1 MFSFEH
7 EGSTGERWMKAIK
20 DLARE
25 WRELIPSMISDRSL
39 GVDFKQEHLVL
50 TLLRRSFARI
60 DLVDYGIYP
69 ISSEGQREEREAQVI
84 SLVNAFISKHQI
96 SRERVSI
103 AIPREKVI
111 ARFIR
116 LPIAVK
122 ENLKKVLEYETPKYT
137 PFEKGEIY
145 FDYCLLKEEKEWLHL
160 FAVFARK
167 AEIDS
172 YVSLFKKMGIQPISI
187 QIPSVAA
194 LNLFFYNK
202 GGSEGETS
210 VLVDV
215 GEPFLEMNLVRGKDW
230 KESFHL
236 LLPKEEKGRKIINT
250 FKRSADVDPP
260 ESSTLFVYGL
270 GADETI
276 LTSLKEADQLKGVSL
291 PPMDRIRGEGKKSNP
306 DKIYAS
312 IGVPL
317 KGLISPRV
325 DLNLLPPDLRKKV
338 KEVGRPL
345 LIVLTSLALFF
356 GLTWGVGTFMHYRKE
371 TDVVNDEIKKRRPA
385 VEALEKLQ
393 KQRDD
398 YRKEMAE
405 LVQIR
410 SGEISKVLVLEELTR
425 LLPDTTWIWNLK
437 YNGKEMELSGF
448 ADSASDLIPLLDRSP
463 LFEKVEF
470 LAPVT
475 KEMQMRGDGNKEKER
490 FKIKAKMEGRR

>member
-1 MFSFEH
+1 
-7 EGSTGERWMKAIK
+7 MKAIK
-20 DLARE
+20 DLAKE
-25 WRELIPSMISDRSL
+25 WRGFIPSVISDKSL
-39 GVDFKQEHLVL
+39 GVDFKQDHLVL

-60 DLVDYGIYP
+60 ELVDYGVCP
-69 ISSEGQREEREAQVI
+69 ISSEAQKEEREAQVI
-84 SLVNAFISKHQI
+84 SLVNAFVSKHRV
-96 SRERVSI
+96 SRERVSV

-122 ENLKKVLEYETPKYT
+122 ENLRKVLEYETPKYT
-137 PFEKGEIY
+137 PFEKGEVY
-145 FDYCLLKEEKEWLHL
+145 FDYYLLKEEKEWLHL
-160 FAVFARK
+160 FTVFARK
-167 AEIDS
+167 EEIDS
-172 YVSLFKKMGIQPISI
+172 YVSLLKKMGIQPISI
-187 QIPSVAA
+187 QIPSIAA

-215 GEPFLEMNLVRGKDW
+215 GEPFFEMNFVRGKDW

-236 LLPKEEKGRKIINT
+236 LLPKEEKGKKIINT
-250 FKRSADVDPP
+250 FKHSGDIDPP
-260 ESSTLFVYGL
+260 ESATLFVYGL
-270 GADETI
+270 GADEMI
-276 LTSLKEADQLKGVSL
+276 LTSLKEADRLKGVSL
-291 PPMDRIRGEGKKSNP
+291 PPMDRIQGEREKSKSNR
-306 DKIYAS
+306 IYAS

-317 KGLISPRV
+317 KGLINPRV
-325 DLNLLPPDLRKKV
+325 DLNLLPPDSRKKV
-338 KEVGRPL
+338 KEIGRPL

-356 GLTWGVGTFMHYRKE
+356 GLTWGAGTFIHYRKE
-371 TDVVNDEIKKRRPA
+371 SDTVNDEIKKRRAP

-410 SGEISKVLVLEELTR
+410 SSEISKVLVLEELTR

-437 YNGKEMELSGF
+437 YNGKEIELSGF

-475 KEMQMRGDGNKEKER
+475 KEMQMRADGNKEKER
-490 FKIKAKMEGRR
+490 FKIKAKIEGRR